1 MDQVLVRHADP
12 PLVPFVV
19 RLEVEGVGFPGGVL
33 GFWSE
38 IATVSSNIGE
48 TMPAAVVCQDI
59 ISLVFPFPHIVSIQL
74 YSSARVSPIT
84 VNAIQWQ
91 KFDFDLSDPVICK
104 WEAVK
109 VYDRSRSFWDKVL
122 QFEIVMSNVPRGRGK
137 ACHAESHLPHEARME
152 NSVLPSP
159 PVSPPIGP
167 GPQSPPALVPPVPPP
182 SAVPRSDWH
191 LWVVGGVCRC
201 LGSVLP
207 ETSAHFGTIERREIV
222 LSTPLP
228 MIMAGHPVKRYCFTL
243 NNYTEEEEKKIKEF
257 LTSENC
263 EYAVVGKEVGEN
275 GTPHLQ
281 GFVNL
286 KKKMRF
292 HPFKKAIGER
302 SHIEQARGTD
312 CDNKKYCS
320 KGGDLLLEVGEPSAQ
335 GKRSDLK
342 AAVAALNAG
351 SSMSEVARE
360 FPSVFIRYGRG
371 LRDYVITAGL
381 GKSREWKTEVH
392 VIVGIPGVGKSRHV
406 QEKGGKKS
414 V

>member
-1 MDQVLVRHADP
+1 
-12 PLVPFVV
+12 
-19 RLEVEGVGFPGGVL
+19 
-33 GFWSE
+33 
-38 IATVSSNIGE
+38 
-48 TMPAAVVCQDI
+48 
-59 ISLVFPFPHIVSIQL
+59 
-74 YSSARVSPIT
+74 
-84 VNAIQWQ
+84 
-91 KFDFDLSDPVICK
+91 
-104 WEAVK
+104 
-109 VYDRSRSFWDKVL
+109 
-122 QFEIVMSNVPRGRGK
+122 
-137 ACHAESHLPHEARME
+137 
-152 NSVLPSP
+152 
-159 PVSPPIGP
+159 
-167 GPQSPPALVPPVPPP
+167 
-182 SAVPRSDWH
+182 
-191 LWVVGGVCRC
+191 
-201 LGSVLP
+201 
-207 ETSAHFGTIERREIV
+207 
-222 LSTPLP
+222 

-406 QEKGGKKS
+406 QEKGGADLFWKPRDKWWDGYNGQS
-414 V
+414 HVVLDDYYGWLPYDDLLRLMDRYPLHVETKGGSIEFVAKTMWITSNKQIKDWYDYVELKVDIRALYRRVTTYQVMREDGQLYDIQMTGDNKINY